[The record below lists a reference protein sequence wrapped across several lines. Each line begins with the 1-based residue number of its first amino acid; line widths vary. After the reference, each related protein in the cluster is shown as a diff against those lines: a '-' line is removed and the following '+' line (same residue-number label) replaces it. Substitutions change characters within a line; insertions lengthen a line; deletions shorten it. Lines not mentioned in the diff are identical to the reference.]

1 MSTNYGG
8 KSKRSYFDPPD
19 AKMLHLN
26 IGADLQFAYSGW
38 PMRNGYQPSP
48 KGHFR
53 TIDALLIAPARGI
66 AVMS

>member
-19 AKMLHLN
+19 AKMLHLD
-26 IGADLQFAYSGW
+26 IALDLQFAYSGW
-38 PMRNGYQPSP
+38 PMPSP